1 MTSLGGLTLSDNLRL
16 LGLRVVPISASS
28 ERSEGGVAHVLTAPL
43 IGGRELQLSGFF
55 TSAQVEAILAMAAG
69 GTAVDLVHPRGNF
82 SVLITACSLADWIEY
97 VDAGTDPDDFEEGT
111 ITLLE
116 IAS

>member
-1 MTSLGGLTLSDNLRL
+1 MISLGGLTLSDNLRL
-16 LGLRVVPISASS
+16 LGLRVVPISASTA
-28 ERSEGGVAHVLTAPL
+28 RSEGGVAHVLTAPL
-43 IGGRELQLSGFF
+43 EGGRALELSGFF
-55 TSAQVEAILAMAAG
+55 TSAQVEAILAMAAA
-69 GTAVDLVHPRGNF
+69 GTAVDLIHPRGSF

-116 IAS
+116 I